1 MSDKIERYTQGNTA
15 VFNNTTDSISVIV
28 ADDEI
33 CIYGSQ
39 SESVCI
45 DIDKWAQYKEEIDSI
60 VDEYIRIADI
70 ED

>member
-15 VFNNTTDSISVIV
+15 VFNNITDGISVIV

-33 CIYGSQ
+33 CIYGPQ
-39 SESVCI
+39 SEGVCI
-45 DIDKWAQYKEEIDSI
+45 DIDKWPQYREEINSI
-60 VDEYIRIADI
+60 IDEYIRVADR

>member
-15 VFNNTTDSISVIV
+15 VFNNTTDGISVIV

-33 CIYGSQ
+33 CIYGPQ

-45 DIDKWAQYKEEIDSI
+45 DIDKWPQYREEINSI
-60 VDEYIRIADI
+60 VDEYIRVADR